1 MYLKTSLT
9 VTKTEHEDD
18 KPPFDCLIELPRAI
32 GGSDDQ
38 HTLIVDGLRAVE
50 LHQELRLDPP
60 RGAVVLL
67 AAGAEQGVD
76 FVDEDDAGLFTFA
89 TTNRVRTIFSD
100 SPTHLLVS
108 ELALMLKKVEFDSLA
123 MALPIRVLPVPVLIT
138 S

>member
-1 MYLKTSLT
+1 MLCC
-9 VTKTEHEDD
+9 VTEQLSTALEIWEWNIEPLD
-18 KPPFDCLIELPRAI
+18 KPPFDCLIELLRTI

-60 RGAVVLL
+60 RGVVVLL

-100 SPTHLLVS
+100 SPTH
-108 ELALMLKKVEFDSLA
+108 
-123 MALPIRVLPVPVLIT
+123 
-138 S
+138 